1 MDMTSTEG
9 HSRRE
14 FVTTR
19 WSVVLAARRSDTEH
33 CAQALEVL
41 CQTYWFPLYAF
52 VRRQGHSPDQA
63 GDLTQ
68 GFFAQLLEKDW
79 LAKISHQEGRF
90 RNFLMVAMKHFI
102 SNERAKERAQKRG
115 GGQRTLRLD
124 IGTAETR
131 YCIEPADTT
140 TPEQVFERQWA
151 LTLLDQVL
159 TSLRAEYAE
168 KGKGQVFDLLKHCLT
183 GQRDQLDY
191 GCSADQLGATEG
203 AVRVMVHRLKQRYR
217 QLLREH
223 IAHTVATPDEVELEM
238 QHLREALS

>member
-1 MDMTSTEG
+1 
-9 HSRRE
+9 
-14 FVTTR
+14 
-19 WSVVLAARRSDTEH
+19 VVLAARDCDTGQS
-33 CAQALEVL
+33 AQALEVL

-68 GFFAQLLEKDW
+68 GFFMRLLEKDV
-79 LAKISHQEGRF
+79 LSKIIHKQGRF
-90 RNFLMVAMKHFI
+90 RNFLMVSMKHFI

-115 GGQRTLRLD
+115 GGRHILRLD
-124 IGTAETR
+124 IETAETR
-131 YCIEPADTT
+131 YRIEPADKT

-159 TSLRAEYAE
+159 TSLKTEYAK
-168 KGKGQVFDLLKHCLT
+168 KGKGPVFDLLKHSLM

-191 GCSADQLGATEG
+191 GHLAARLSATEG
-203 AVRVMVHRLKQRYR
+203 AVRTMVHRLKQRYR

-223 IAHTVATPDEVELEM
+223 IAHTVATSEEVDLEM
-238 QHLREALS
+238 QHLREALSQS

>member
-1 MDMTSTEG
+1 MTSTEG
-9 HSRRE
+9 HSRRD

-19 WSVVLAARRSDTEH
+19 WSVVLAARDSDTKL

-41 CQTYWFPLYAF
+41 CQSYWFPLYAF

-63 GDLTQ
+63 ADLTQ
-68 GFFAQLLEKDW
+68 GFFARLLEKDW
-79 LAKISHQEGRF
+79 LSKITHQEGRF

-115 GGQRTLRLD
+115 GGRHILRLD
-124 IGTAETR
+124 VETAETR
-131 YCIEPADTT
+131 LRIEPTDET

-159 TSLRAEYAE
+159 TCLKNEYE
-168 KGKGQVFDLLKHCLT
+168 QKGRGQVFRVLKQCLT
-183 GQRDQLDY
+183 GQRERLDY
-191 GCSADQLGATEG
+191 ETLARELEATEG
-203 AVRVMVHRLKQRYR
+203 TLRVMVHRLKQRYR

-223 IAHTVATPDEVELEM
+223 IAHTVATPEEVDLEM